1 MAVKKKVLSGAEL
14 LTRLQGWLRR
24 GWVEEHNTLGRWDT
38 NGRRIKGRYYISIS
52 GQRFDDKECGP
63 FPEPAMMVEIAGHLM
78 RGNLGRDERW
88 PRAMFTPAQSNNQ
101 IVIDIVQR
109 SNHAV
114 ERGVKY
120 DAVNAHAW
128 ERYSRLQTLEA
139 WERSGRIHVS
149 YFTNNQKDRS
159 TAVVTFGQY
168 ERREDTAD
176 FPSPEMI
183 ANIALALGA
192 GVDQQ

>member
-1 MAVKKKVLSGAEL
+1 
-14 LTRLQGWLRR
+14 
-24 GWVEEHNTLGRWDT
+24 
-38 NGRRIKGRYYISIS
+38 
-52 GQRFDDKECGP
+52 
-63 FPEPAMMVEIAGHLM
+63 
-78 RGNLGRDERW
+78 
-88 PRAMFTPAQSNNQ
+88 MFTPAQSNNQ
-101 IVIDIVQR
+101 IVMDIVQR

-139 WERSGRIHVS
+139 WQKQGRIDIK
-149 YFTNNQKDRS
+149 YFLNNQKDRS

-168 ERREDTAD
+168 ERREDTSN
-176 FPSPEMI
+176 FPSPEMV

-192 GVDQQ
+192 GADQQ